1 MRSYAIRVLSSSKL
15 TVTSRADGTTKR
27 GRGKGRGGGTRGA
40 RGGAATNG
48 TGSSRAVPA
57 TRKPRVTK
65 AAKVQMEHEK
75 VQRESMA
82 VLAAKPTGYPG

>member
-1 MRSYAIRVLSSSKL
+1 MLTSVEL
-15 TVTSRADGTTKR
+15 TVMCRADGTAKR
-27 GRGKGRGGGTRGA
+27 GRGKGRGGGTRGS
-40 RGGAATNG
+40 RGGASANG
-48 TGSSRAVPA
+48 IGSSRAAAA